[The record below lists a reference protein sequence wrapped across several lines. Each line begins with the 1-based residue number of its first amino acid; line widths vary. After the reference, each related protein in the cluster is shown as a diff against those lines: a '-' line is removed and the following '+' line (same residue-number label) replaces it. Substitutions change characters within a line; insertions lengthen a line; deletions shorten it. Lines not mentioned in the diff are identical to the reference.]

1 MYKVNDSKFV
11 TRKWNI
17 INDNAEANYDA
28 TNEITYNTE
37 VLKSNLGDYNDGYI
51 LVKGDITVTAAA
63 QPQVAFKN
71 CTWFIK
77 CITKSDGTEKD
88 DANDLH

>member
-1 MYKVNDSKFV
+1 MILNLWQENGTLLMIMQRRIMMQQMKLP
-11 TRKWNI
+11 I
-17 INDNAEANYDA
+17 LQ
-28 TNEITYNTE
+28 
-37 VLKSNLGDYNDGYI
+37 VLKSNLGDYNDAYI

-71 CTWFIK
+71 CAWFIK

-88 DANDLH
+88 DANDLD